1 MFICGVCRI
10 DYGQSHKVFLRQ
22 ACLGHNF
29 ILQEEK
35 FMKKTLLK
43 IAAKAAEKSAVK
55 SANTA
60 CLVFTYQP
68 KAPKGIKSFKK

>member
-1 MFICGVCRI
+1 
-10 DYGQSHKVFLRQ
+10 
-22 ACLGHNF
+22 
-29 ILQEEK
+29 
-35 FMKKTLLK
+35 MKKTLLK

-68 KAPKGIKSFKK
+68 KVPKGIKSFKK

>member
-1 MFICGVCRI
+1 
-10 DYGQSHKVFLRQ
+10 
-22 ACLGHNF
+22 
-29 ILQEEK
+29 
-35 FMKKTLLK
+35 MKKTLLK

-68 KAPKGIKSFKK
+68 KAPKGHQVFQEVSPDG

>member
-1 MFICGVCRI
+1 
-10 DYGQSHKVFLRQ
+10 
-22 ACLGHNF
+22 
-29 ILQEEK
+29 
-35 FMKKTLLK
+35 MKKTLLK
-43 IAAKAAEKSAVK
+43 IAAKAAEKSAVT